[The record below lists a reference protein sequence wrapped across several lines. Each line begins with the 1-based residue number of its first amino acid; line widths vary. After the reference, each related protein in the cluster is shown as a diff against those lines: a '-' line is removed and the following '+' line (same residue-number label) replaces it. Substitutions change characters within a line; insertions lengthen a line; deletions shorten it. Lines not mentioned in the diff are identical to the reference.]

1 MPADVGMW
9 GAVLGA
15 AGCVG
20 FSLGRRR
27 AAARVAAVV
36 TVAGVVVAAFDGGF
50 RWQLLPLLVAVAVA
64 LAATSAGSSRARRLT
79 AVLGVAAVV
88 AGAGAVWAFPP
99 LRLPAPSGPHPV
111 GTTELSW
118 PGPPAESGQAAG
130 CPSSGVVAQVWYPAA
145 TAGGEPAPYLGRDRD
160 EARQVAGAL
169 AGTFGVPGFLLHEAE
184 VGRGRAVA
192 GVPAAAGRFPV
203 VLFSPGNLGVR
214 RQGSAWAT
222 DLAGH
227 GHVVVALDHP
237 CDSAVVV
244 GADGRAVRSTVGAT
258 GDDARDEAN
267 ADAQVTARARQLVSA
282 LDELTR
288 RDAADPVLGGHLDL
302 GRVAATGHSLGGA
315 AALRAATLDDRIDA
329 VVDVDGFP
337 RGAAGIDV
345 PVLVLV
351 AGRGTGDAAND
362 AEYARAV
369 REVTAASPDGRVV
382 EVPGASHLT
391 FTDAPLF
398 LPPVPGLVGSLGREG
413 AVAATAGPTREFLAD
428 VLTPS

>member
-1 MPADVGMW
+1 MVADVGMW
-9 GAVLGA
+9 VAVLGA

-20 FSLGRRR
+20 SSLLRRR
-27 AAARVAAVV
+27 AAALTAGAVAL
-36 TVAGVVVAAFDGGF
+36 AGVVVAGFDGGF
-50 RWQLLPLLVAVAVA
+50 RWQLVPSLLAVAVTLLALVTGGRRTAAVVGVVAVA
-64 LAATSAGSSRARRLT
+64 
-79 AVLGVAAVV
+79 
-88 AGAGAVWAFPP
+88 AGAAAVWAFPP
-99 LRLPAPSGPHPV
+99 LRLPGPSGPHPV
-111 GTTELSW
+111 GVTEFSW
-118 PGPPAESGQAAG
+118 TGPRAESGQTAD
-130 CPSSGVVAQVWYPAA
+130 CPVSEVVAQVWYPAA
-145 TAGGEPAPYLGRDRD
+145 DPGGEPAPYLGRDGG

-169 AGTFGVPGFLLHEAE
+169 ADTFGVPGFLLREAA

-192 GVPAAAGRFPV
+192 GTPAARGRFPV

-214 RQGSAWAT
+214 RQNSAWAT

-227 GHVVVALDHP
+227 GLVVVALDHP

-244 GADGRAVRSTVGAT
+244 GPDGRAVRSTVGAT
-258 GDDARDEAN
+258 GDDARDDVN
-267 ADAQVTARARQLVSA
+267 AGAQVTARARQLVSA

-288 RDAADPVLGGHLDL
+288 QDTANPVLGGHLDL

-337 RGAAGIDV
+337 RGAAGVDV

-351 AGRGTGDAAND
+351 AGRGTGNPQND
-362 AEYARAV
+362 AGYARAV
-369 REVTAASPDGRVV
+369 REVTADSPDGRVV

-398 LPPVPGLVGSLGREG
+398 LPPVPGLVGSLGRDG
-413 AVAATAGPTREFLAD
+413 AVSATVGPVREFLAD
-428 VLTPS
+428 VLGPS